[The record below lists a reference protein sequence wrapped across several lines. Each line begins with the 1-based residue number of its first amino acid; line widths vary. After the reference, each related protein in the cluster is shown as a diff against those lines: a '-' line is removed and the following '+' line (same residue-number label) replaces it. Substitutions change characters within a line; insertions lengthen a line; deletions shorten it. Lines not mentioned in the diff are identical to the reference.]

1 VLGTA
6 SRPEKIA
13 ASDWSAVRRKD
24 MAHERA
30 GRRTPTNVLPQGRS
44 SRDVCRRSCSLTRQA
59 DEARAIIVILLRRP
73 VRRHQDYSMTWSG
86 NGLVMT
92 ALQWYACD
100 DWGSGGA
107 RTAIKNR
114 ALRCRYQ
121 AGWHLARSSVAHRR
135 IVLRNE
141 DKKRSGGRPCFTAP
155 SAATRVQPGN
165 IRRDISVA
173 GVVSIVAWP
182 TSPSHDRPS
191 IERQLSAALSSD
203 RRGVGGEGD
212 HWPAME
218 QPDQA
223 DGVEAE
229 EAAVGRVGPLRQ
241 GRQASRSST
250 LHPNASAWSPQ
261 RARNR
266 RPSSTACCQ
275 STTLTWSGQRRSRV
289 EKAAAMGDGDL
300 ATRFSS
306 PLTP

>member
-1 VLGTA
+1 
-6 SRPEKIA
+6 
-13 ASDWSAVRRKD
+13 
-24 MAHERA
+24 
-30 GRRTPTNVLPQGRS
+30 
-44 SRDVCRRSCSLTRQA
+44 
-59 DEARAIIVILLRRP
+59 
-73 VRRHQDYSMTWSG
+73 MTWSG

-229 EAAVGRVGPLRQ
+229 EAAVGRVGQLRQ
-241 GRQASRSST
+241 GRQAEQILDAPSQRIGLVSPAGEKPATVLDRVLPINNIDMVGTAAFEGRESR
-250 LHPNASAWSPQ
+250 
-261 RARNR
+261 RNGGWG
-266 RPSSTACCQ
+266 PSDPLFLPFD
-275 STTLTWSGQRRSRV
+275 TLTLWTV
-289 EKAAAMGDGDL
+289 LTLWTDEGDRL
-300 ATRFSS
+300 
-306 PLTP
+306 P